1 MIGKQLG
8 NRYEILEQLGGG
20 GMAIVYKGRD
30 TFLNRLVTI
39 KMLRPEFSS
48 DQDFTR
54 RFRREAQAVASLS
67 HPHIVSIYDV
77 GQEEGVQYLV
87 MEYVDGEDL
96 KTLIR
101 REGALDVARAVQ
113 IALQVLEALEHAHEN
128 NIVHRDIKPHNILLT
143 RSGRAKLTDFG
154 IAREAT
160 AATVTQTDTIVG
172 SVHYLSPEQARG
184 EVAGPKS
191 DIYSL
196 GVVLYEMLTGTVPFA
211 GDSPI
216 SVAIKHIQEEP
227 EPPSRRNPAIP
238 PALEQVVLRALAKN
252 PGQRFASAREMA
264 VHLED
269 IFRGDG
275 EEATRFIPVDEMA
288 TRVIKPAGQ
297 SWKRGRGEVTPSRRR
312 KLRPAGW
319 AALAVL
325 LLALLA
331 GGGFALHRFL
341 NVPEVQVP
349 SVVRYSLADAE
360 RILAERGLDV
370 AVRREHSDT
379 VPEGYVIDQDIGPE
393 DPPVKPPRV
402 ITLTVSLGPDRRVV
416 PDLYRLNLDQARQ
429 RLSESGLSLAE
440 PAQEG
445 YDDNVPPGLIFQQ
458 SPAAGDKVAPNSR
471 VTVYLSR
478 GPKPRQVQVPDL
490 TGMNREQARAKLAES
505 QLSLDENVQW
515 ENSTDFLPDQIIRQ
529 DPAANTPVNQGT
541 AVKVVLSKGPGPMP
555 GEALVRFSVPDDG
568 KNHQVKITVS
578 DVRGSNVAHANPH
591 PPGSKVET
599 TVRYLGQAIIRVYI
613 DDKLVR
619 EQRMEGG
626 QKDG

>member
-67 HPHIVSIYDV
+67 HPNIVSIYDV
-77 GQEEGVQYLV
+77 GQEEGIQYLV

-96 KTLIR
+96 KTVIR
-101 REGALDVARAVQ
+101 RDGKLPVERAVQ
-113 IALQVLEALEHAHEN
+113 IARQVLDALEHAHEN
-128 NIVHRDIKPHNILLT
+128 NIVHRDIKPHNILIT
-143 RSGRAKLTDFG
+143 RGGRAKLTDFG

-196 GVVLYEMLTGTVPFA
+196 GVVLYEMLTGSVPYA

-227 EPPSRRNPAIP
+227 EPPSRRNPAVL
-238 PALEQVVLRALAKN
+238 PALERVVLRALAKN
-252 PGQRFASAREMA
+252 PDHRFSSAREMA
-264 VHLED
+264 RHLEEVLFED
-269 IFRGDG
+269 TG
-275 EEATRFIPVDEMA
+275 EATRFIPMDDMA
-288 TRVIKPAGQ
+288 TRVLKPVEQ
-297 SWKRGRGEVTPSRRR
+297 PREEGEVPAPRRR

-319 AALAVL
+319 VVLAVFL
-325 LLALLA
+325 LVLLA
-331 GGGFALHRFL
+331 GGGFALNRYL
-341 NVPEVQVP
+341 SVPEVQVP
-349 SVVRYSLADAE
+349 NVVRMSLADT
-360 RILAERGLDV
+360 RSVLTQLGLKTV
-370 AVRREHSDT
+370 VRKEHHPT
-379 VPEGYVIDQDIGPE
+379 IPEGYVIAQDIGPE
-393 DPPVKPPRV
+393 DPPVKPPRA
-402 ITLTVSLGPDRRVV
+402 ITLTVSLGPDLREV
-416 PDLYRLNLDQARQ
+416 PDLYRLSLEDARI
-429 RLSESGLSLAE
+429 RLTERGLAQVE

-458 SPAAGDKVAPNSR
+458 SPAAGEKVAPNSR

-478 GPKPRQVQVPDL
+478 GPKPRQLQVPDL
-490 TGMNREQARAKLAES
+490 TGLTRDQARAKLAEN
-505 QLSLDENVQW
+505 QLTLDENVQW
-515 ENSTDFLPDQIIRQ
+515 VESTDFVPGQVISQ
-529 DPAANTPVNQGT
+529 DPAPNTTVNQGT
-541 AVKVVLSKGPGPMP
+541 AVKVTLSKGPGPLP
-555 GEALVRFSVPDDG
+555 GEALVKLHVPDDG
-568 KNHQVKITVS
+568 QNHKVKITVTDS
-578 DVRGSNVAHANPH
+578 RGTGVAYMNTH
-591 PPGSKVET
+591 PPGDKVET
-599 TVRYLGQAIIRVYI
+599 TVRYLGRATIRVYI
-613 DDKLVR
+613 DDGLVK
-619 EQRMEGG
+619 EQPVEGG
-626 QKDG
+626 RGKND

>member
-101 REGALDVARAVQ
+101 REGALDAERAVQ

-143 RSGRAKLTDFG
+143 KSGRAKLTDFG

-264 VHLED
+264 IHLED
-269 IFRGDG
+269 IFRGNA

-297 SWKRGRGEVTPSRRR
+297 SWKRARG
-312 KLRPAGW
+312 
-319 AALAVL
+319 
-325 LLALLA
+325 
-331 GGGFALHRFL
+331 
-341 NVPEVQVP
+341 
-349 SVVRYSLADAE
+349 
-360 RILAERGLDV
+360 
-370 AVRREHSDT
+370 
-379 VPEGYVIDQDIGPE
+379 
-393 DPPVKPPRV
+393 
-402 ITLTVSLGPDRRVV
+402 
-416 PDLYRLNLDQARQ
+416 
-429 RLSESGLSLAE
+429 
-440 PAQEG
+440 
-445 YDDNVPPGLIFQQ
+445 
-458 SPAAGDKVAPNSR
+458 
-471 VTVYLSR
+471 
-478 GPKPRQVQVPDL
+478 
-490 TGMNREQARAKLAES
+490 
-505 QLSLDENVQW
+505 
-515 ENSTDFLPDQIIRQ
+515 
-529 DPAANTPVNQGT
+529 
-541 AVKVVLSKGPGPMP
+541 
-555 GEALVRFSVPDDG
+555 
-568 KNHQVKITVS
+568 
-578 DVRGSNVAHANPH
+578 
-591 PPGSKVET
+591 
-599 TVRYLGQAIIRVYI
+599 
-613 DDKLVR
+613 
-619 EQRMEGG
+619 
-626 QKDG
+626 